1 MLDIDYLHEHFDYF
15 DGQLIV
21 KKKPYKYRTQVGEPI
36 GYLHGDRLRCNL
48 HGRKWF
54 VHQLI
59 FFYHHG
65 YLPAYGIDHWD
76 RNPLN
81 NRIENLR
88 PCDASS
94 NAQNIERSD
103 EVGIILTISG
113 TWEASISIKGKKK
126 YLGTFKEKHE
136 AIEARIRAE
145 KDHYTHY
152 WR

>member
-36 GYLHGDRLRCNL
+36 G
-48 HGRKWF
+48 
-54 VHQLI
+54 
-59 FFYHHG
+59 YHHG

-103 EVGIILTISG
+103 EVGIILTISD